1 MVRWIYANT
10 HGTGGWK
17 IMMEDKI
24 IFELDKYT
32 FERGLATVDLKTF
45 INFCIKNQKHILKI
59 KELEII

>member
-1 MVRWIYANT
+1 
-10 HGTGGWK
+10 
-17 IMMEDKI
+17 MMEDKI